1 MKVVVIRFPD
11 ATDISALATGGAVSV
26 KAGTVE
32 IAGGTVNSVASMENP
47 AADTLIPHSHV
58 IPVGSIDLPAT
69 PIPGGATGPAV
80 VT

>member
-11 ATDISALATGGAVSV
+11 TTDISTLDKGSAVSV
-26 KAGTVE
+26 KVGAVE
-32 IAGGTVNSVASMENP
+32 IAGGTVNSVASMENST
-47 AADTLIPHSHV
+47 ATLIPHSHT

-69 PIPGGATGPAV
+69 PIPGGATGPAI